1 MMRRLLSLLG
11 LLAAATPNNATAQ
24 LFIDVEGGVAVLGR
38 NDVRIPNEGGT
49 DFSFVNDLD
58 AEPTVA
64 LRLRVGWDITPRH
77 HVSALLAPLSFTAA
91 GAFDRPVDFEDVTFP
106 AGAQIEGTYK
116 FNSYRLTYRYTPIR
130 SSRLR
135 FGFGLSLKIRDAR
148 VALASETNA
157 AESTD
162 VGLVPLLNLDFA
174 WRFAGRASLLLNA
187 DGAWAP
193 QGRAEDVLLAV
204 EYAPSDAVALRL
216 GYRLLEGGAD
226 VDQVYNFALV
236 HYGTFGVTLRF

>member
-1 MMRRLLSLLG
+1 MCRVLSLVVV
-11 LLAAATPNNATAQ
+11 LAAVSPGITAAQ
-24 LFIDVEGGVAVLGR
+24 AFVDVEGGVAVLGR

-49 DFSFVNDLD
+49 DFSFVEDLD
-58 AEPTVA
+58 ADPTVA
-64 LRLRVGWDITPRH
+64 LRLRLGWDITPRH
-77 HVSALLAPLSFTAA
+77 HVSVLFAPLSFSAA
-91 GAFDRPVDFEDVTFP
+91 GSFDRPVTFEGVTFP
-106 AGAQIEGTYK
+106 ADTPVGGTYK
-116 FNSYRLTYRYTPIR
+116 FNSYRLTYRYTPVR

-148 VALASETNA
+148 VALASEA
-157 AESTD
+157 DSSESTD

-174 WRFAGRASLLLNA
+174 WRFAGRASLLFNA

-204 EYAPSDAVALRL
+204 EYATSDAVALRL

-236 HYGTFGVTLRF
+236 HYATFGVTLRF